1 MHSVY
6 FTRLVQDS
14 VASQGILVEYN
25 GGSDSGSTR
34 TTQRF
39 TDMVKARRFY
49 LKQVEAGNNPSIV
62 RETQVATP
70 SPADLK
76 AQLEAKKAER
86 ASMGAKPA
94 SKAPAPPLKAGDI
107 RTASGKATPP
117 SAVKTPTTT
126 TQESKS
132 ADLPK
137 IKPGK
142 APLKAPSKPVDA
154 PKASE
159 APKVAPKAPVA
170 PEGKSGPLKGK
181 VSKGAVKSP
190 AVTSTDTPPEAPST
204 PPVDPVKRGRG
215 RPRKD
220 AGKPTES
227 AKAPSPVPAGDKPAR
242 LLKGAKAGKA
252 PKEGKEP
259 KEVKTPT
266 RKGVADTGESGI
278 VRFKDLPWNGKK
290 VALFKALKELKA
302 TSPARAV
309 SAKVVMDHNPD
320 LSGRDVRHYSYH
332 AKAAGLI
339 EIEKV
344 EKVPGYS
351 FYLTEAGVAINP
363 DKELSKQRSKGS
375 KADKAESQNAEE

>member
-25 GGSDSGSTR
+25 GGSG
-34 TTQRF
+34 TTTVRF

-49 LKQVEAGNNPSIV
+49 LKQVEMGNSPSIV
-62 RETQVATP
+62 REIQVATP

-86 ASMGAKPA
+86 VSKGAT
-94 SKAPAPPLKAGDI
+94 PAPKPLKAGDI
-107 RTASGKATPP
+107 RTVSGKATPP
-117 SAVKTPTTT
+117 AVKTPTTT

-159 APKVAPKAPVA
+159 APKVASKAPVA
-170 PEGKSGPLKGK
+170 PEVKSDPLKAK
-181 VSKGAVKSP
+181 VAKEAVKSP
-190 AVTSTDTPPEAPST
+190 SPAPT
-204 PPVDPVKRGRG
+204 TTTATNPDPVKRGRG

-220 AGKPTES
+220 AGKPSE
-227 AKAPSPVPAGDKPAR
+227 APVGDVKAPSPVPAGDKPAR
-242 LLKGAKAGKA
+242 LIKGAKAGKT

-259 KEVKTPT
+259 KESKTPA
-266 RKGVADTGESGI
+266 RKGVGETGESGI
-278 VRFKDLPWNGKK
+278 VRFKDLPWNEKK

-339 EIEKV
+339 EVEKV

>member
-25 GGSDSGSTR
+25 GGSG
-34 TTQRF
+34 TTTVRF

-62 RETQVATP
+62 RESEQVATP

-76 AQLEAKKAER
+76 AQLNAKKAER
-86 ASMGAKPA
+86 AGKGAT
-94 SKAPAPPLKAGDI
+94 PAPPLKAGDI
-107 RTASGKATPP
+107 RTVSGKATPP
-117 SAVKTPTTT
+117 AVKTPTTT

-170 PEGKSGPLKGK
+170 PEGKSGPLKAK
-181 VSKGAVKSP
+181 VAKEAVKSP
-190 AVTSTDTPPEAPST
+190 SPAPT
-204 PPVDPVKRGRG
+204 TTTATNPDPVKRGRG

-220 AGKPTES
+220 AGKPNES

-242 LLKGAKAGKA
+242 LIKGAKAGKT

-259 KEVKTPT
+259 KEVKTPA
-266 RKGVADTGESGI
+266 RKGVGETGESGI
-278 VRFKDLPWNGKK
+278 VRFKDLPWNEKK

-363 DKELSKQRSKGS
+363 DKELAKQRSKGS
-375 KADKAESQNAEE
+375 KAVKAESQNAGDAEE

>member
-25 GGSDSGSTR
+25 GGSG
-34 TTQRF
+34 TTTVRF

-49 LKQVEAGNNPSIV
+49 LKQVEMGNSPSIV
-62 RETQVATP
+62 REIQVATP

-86 ASMGAKPA
+86 VSKGAT
-94 SKAPAPPLKAGDI
+94 PAPKPLKAGDI
-107 RTASGKATPP
+107 RTVSGKATPP
-117 SAVKTPTTT
+117 AVKTPTTT

-170 PEGKSGPLKGK
+170 PEVKSGPVKGK
-181 VSKGAVKSP
+181 VSKEAQPTPK
-190 AVTSTDTPPEAPST
+190 ANPPEAPVS

-339 EIEKV
+339 EVEKV

-363 DKELSKQRSKGS
+363 DKELAKQRSKGS
-375 KADKAESQNAEE
+375 KAVKAESQNAGDAEE

>member
-170 PEGKSGPLKGK
+170 PEGKSGPLKAK
-181 VSKGAVKSP
+181 VAKEAVKSP
-190 AVTSTDTPPEAPST
+190 SPAPT
-204 PPVDPVKRGRG
+204 TTTATNPDPVKRGRG

-220 AGKPTES
+220 AGKPSE
-227 AKAPSPVPAGDKPAR
+227 APVGDVKAPSPVPAGDKPAR
-242 LLKGAKAGKA
+242 LIKGAKAGKT

-259 KEVKTPT
+259 KESKTPA
-266 RKGVADTGESGI
+266 RKGVGETGESGI
-278 VRFKDLPWNGKK
+278 VRFKDLPWNEKK

-339 EIEKV
+339 EVEKV